1 MCGFASFRAAR
12 FGARSKKSAPPPT
25 NGSKY
30 RPNLAG
36 TCFRSSGRSCRLPPT
51 ALKNG
56 PATTVCASRRLT
68 ASLIGS
74 PLGRS
79 ASTHVA
85 ADAADEGRPLSDVDN
100 LHLAG
105 RLAAAVVGFHVD
117 ETVLRHRL
125 ESLDEL

>member
-25 NGSKY
+25 
-30 RPNLAG
+30 
-36 TCFRSSGRSCRLPPT
+36 
-51 ALKNG
+51 NG